1 MRSLSP
7 PLQVSSNLQVMDN
20 TRNPWERELTPALWC
35 SSDETR
41 RVAYALSDCG
51 KKIIASISVSTHRSD
66 PPPVFQ
72 TRSRRSSWPW
82 GSRLDRL
89 DYSTPS
95 RHDPGDS
102 EYGEWLDAAARAG
115 AHVDVAVA
123 HGWLG
128 SLGLEPMSVWMP
140 RATPAQYSDYWL
152 LVIHAMSWNEC
163 IPTTTTI
170 QWTVESANPLHV
182 SCTSSIAG
190 PISTASLESWS
201 HILEVLR
208 RHDDAQERPIPRRLT
223 PLTEPEAIASA
234 CRNGRLVE
242 RELRWNAVRED
253 DLVLDCAL
261 VEDPRYR
268 PPEEAVGERES
279 SANQVAEPHT
289 EDVDPAQDVDSQLNV
304 RDVSVHDPE
313 VGDASVPAQV
323 SNAERVE
330 TDLEFRIDNDNFTVS
345 YRGRTC
351 SLGRTKPF
359 EVLKH
364 LRSMHNTLV
373 STDALR
379 SAVWSGEKRSD
390 EVVYQAVSRLR
401 AQLKSAGLDK
411 WVEIS
416 NAKSGYLLRLNRE
429 L

>member
-1 MRSLSP
+1 
-7 PLQVSSNLQVMDN
+7 MDN
-20 TRNPWERELTPALWC
+20 TRSPWERELTPALWC

-51 KKIIASISVSTHRSD
+51 KKIIASISVSTLRSD

-82 GSRLDRL
+82 GNRLDWL
-89 DYSTPS
+89 EYSTPS

-102 EYGEWLDAAARAG
+102 EYREWLDAAARAG
-115 AHVDVAVA
+115 AQVDVAVA

-152 LVIHAMSWNEC
+152 LVIHALSWNEC

-201 HILEVLR
+201 HIVDILR
-208 RHDDAQERPIPRRLT
+208 RHVDSQERPIPRRLT
-223 PLTEPEAIASA
+223 PLADPEMIASA
-234 CRNGRLVE
+234 YRNGRLVE

-253 DLVLDCAL
+253 GLVLDCAL

-268 PPEEAVGERES
+268 PPAEPGEASAIQRSAADPLQPDGPVGEGTRELTADNIPAAVDIAAPES
-279 SANQVAEPHT
+279 VQEPATPEPQGAVTPVPDHGDRPAFRLD
-289 EDVDPAQDVDSQLNV
+289 EDHFCAYEGERRCQLRDTKAFQILRILYRSWDFPVSCDAIRDTVWGGCVSKNSVQQCIRELRTAFKAAGFAHVTIKTDPNTYTLTH
-304 RDVSVHDPE
+304 RDISE
-313 VGDASVPAQV
+313 
-323 SNAERVE
+323 N
-330 TDLEFRIDNDNFTVS
+330 
-345 YRGRTC
+345 
-351 SLGRTKPF
+351 
-359 EVLKH
+359 
-364 LRSMHNTLV
+364 
-373 STDALR
+373 
-379 SAVWSGEKRSD
+379 
-390 EVVYQAVSRLR
+390 
-401 AQLKSAGLDK
+401 SAG
-411 WVEIS
+411 IQ
-416 NAKSGYLLRLNRE
+416 R
-429 L
+429 